1 LNRTILLPAGT
12 PLSKDLQLTEH
23 LLVVD
28 NLSKTFSAGGSLF
41 RKPKQNVAV
50 DDVSFTVGRGET
62 FALVGESGSGKST
75 VGRMINRLLDASGG
89 RIMFDGL
96 DVVALEAGK
105 LPALRRDVQFIFQD
119 PFASLDPRVKIGEAI
134 AAPIRLHKL
143 REGGA
148 VQERVLEL
156 LDLVGLGPQH
166 VNRFPHEFSGG
177 QRQRVAIAR
186 ALAVEPKLIICD
198 EPVSALDL
206 SVQAQVVN
214 LLCDLQKRLGISYVF
229 ISHDMA
235 VVRHMATH
243 IGVLY
248 AGRMVE
254 MGTADAVFANPR
266 HPYTR
271 ALLEASPSPVVS
283 DQQQR
288 RKPLAGEPPSPYAR
302 PAGCGFASR
311 CAFALDTCR
320 QSRPSMDLFVD
331 DGHKAACF
339 RAKDLP
345 DFTPISDDISLMS
358 ERYQLRMR
366 LLRERRELAR

>member
-1 LNRTILLPAGT
+1 MC
-12 PLSKDLQLTEH
+12 QLTEE

-28 NLSKTFSAGGSLF
+28 TLCKTFTAGGSLF

-50 DDVSFTVGRGET
+50 EDVSFTVGRGET

-75 VGRMINRLLDASGG
+75 VGRMINRLLDATSGKV
-89 RIMFDGL
+89 IFDGI
-96 DVVALEAGK
+96 DVGALNPNE
-105 LPALRRDVQFIFQD
+105 LTSLRRDVQFIFQD

-143 REGGA
+143 REGKA
-148 VQERVLEL
+148 VGERVLEL

-186 ALAVEPKLIICD
+186 ALAVEPKLVICD

-214 LLCDLQKRLGISYVF
+214 LLSDLQKRFGISYVF

-254 MGTADAVFANPR
+254 MGSAEAVFSNPR

-283 DQQQR
+283 DEQHR
-288 RKPLAGEPPSPYAR
+288 RQPLAGEPPSPYSR

-320 QSRPSMDLFVD
+320 QSQPAIDLFQEQD
-331 DGHKAACF
+331 HKAACF
-339 RAKDLP
+339 RANELP
-345 DFTPISDDISLMS
+345 NFMPISDDISLMS

-366 LLRERRELAR
+366 LLRERREIVR

>member
-1 LNRTILLPAGT
+1 MLECPSGRNK
-12 PLSKDLQLTEH
+12 PLSTN
-23 LLVVD
+23 LLNVE
-28 NLSKTFSAGGSLF
+28 SIGKTFVSGGGLF
-41 RKPKQNVAV
+41 RQRKQNVAV
-50 DDVSFTVGRGET
+50 DDVSFTVGRGQT

-75 VGRMINRLLDASGG
+75 IGRMLNRLHDSTSG
-89 RIMFDGL
+89 RIIFEGVEIGSL
-96 DVVALEAGK
+96 DQKNLR
-105 LPALRRDVQFIFQD
+105 ALRRKVQFIFQD
-119 PFASLDPRVKIGEAI
+119 PFASLDPRVRIGEAL
-134 AAPIRLHKL
+134 AAPIRLHRL
-143 REGGA
+143 RDGA
-148 VQERVLEL
+148 AVDERVLEL

-186 ALAVEPKLIICD
+186 ALAVEPTLIICD

-214 LLCDLQKRLGISYVF
+214 LLADLQKRLGVSYVF

-254 MGTADAVFANPR
+254 MGAADDVFNNPR

-283 DQQQR
+283 SAKHR
-288 RKPLAGEPPSPYAR
+288 RKPLAGEPPSPYSR
-302 PAGCGFASR
+302 PPGCGFASR
-311 CAFALDTCR
+311 CTFATENCLK
-320 QSRPSMDLFVD
+320 SVPSSKEFLEGD
-331 DGHKAACF
+331 HQAACI
-339 RAKDLP
+339 RAEQLA
-345 DFTPISDDISLMS
+345 DFTHISDDISLMS
-358 ERYQLRMR
+358 ERYQLRMA
-366 LLRERRELAR
+366 LLRKHREEA

>member
-1 LNRTILLPAGT
+1 
-12 PLSKDLQLTEH
+12 LTSD

-28 NLSKTFSAGGSLF
+28 SLSKTFTAGGGLF
-41 RKPKQNVAV
+41 RQPKRNVAV
-50 DDVSFTVGRGET
+50 DDVSFTVGRGQT

-75 VGRMINRLLDASGG
+75 IGRMLNRLHDATRGH
-89 RIMFDGL
+89 IVFDGIDVGTL
-96 DVVALEAGK
+96 DPKSLR
-105 LPALRRDVQFIFQD
+105 ALRRDVQFIFQD
-119 PFASLDPRVKIGEAI
+119 PFASLDPRVKIGKAL
-134 AAPIRLHKL
+134 ADPISLHKL
-143 REGGA
+143 RKGA
-148 VQERVLEL
+148 AISERVLEL

-166 VNRFPHEFSGG
+166 VHRFPHEFSGG

-186 ALAVEPKLIICD
+186 ALAVEPSLIICD

-214 LLCDLQKRLGISYVF
+214 LLTDLQKRLGISYVF

-254 MGTADAVFANPR
+254 MGTANDVFRNPR

-283 DQQQR
+283 RVQQR

-302 PAGCGFASR
+302 APGCGFASR
-311 CAFALDTCR
+311 CPFVIDACR
-320 QSRPSMDLFVD
+320 QSVPASKAYSRGS
-331 DGHKAACF
+331 HQAACIK
-339 RAKDLP
+339 AEQLP
-345 DFTPISDDISLMS
+345 EFVPLSDDISLMS
-358 ERYQLRMR
+358 ERYQLRMA
-366 LLRERRELAR
+366 LLRKRREVV

>member
-1 LNRTILLPAGT
+1 MQVT
-12 PLSKDLQLTEH
+12 KH
-23 LLVVD
+23 LLVVE

-41 RKPKQNVAV
+41 RKPKHNVAV
-50 DDVSFTVGRGET
+50 DDVSFTVGHGET

-89 RIMFDGL
+89 RIVFDGI
-96 DVVALEAGK
+96 DVVGLEPGK
-105 LPALRRDVQFIFQD
+105 LRALRREVQFIFQD
-119 PFASLDPRVKIGEAI
+119 PFASLDPRVKIGEAV

-143 REGGA
+143 RKGRA
-148 VQERVLEL
+148 VDERVLEL
-156 LDLVGLGPQH
+156 LGLVGLGPQH

-214 LLCDLQKRLGISYVF
+214 LLTDLQKRLGISYVF

-254 MGTADAVFANPR
+254 MGTSDAVFANPR

-283 DQQQR
+283 NQRQR

-302 PAGCGFASR
+302 PPGCGFASR
-311 CAFALDTCR
+311 CTFALDTCR
-320 QSRPSMDLFVD
+320 QSPPTMDLYVD
-331 DGHKAACF
+331 DGHRAACF
-339 RAKDLP
+339 RANDLP

-366 LLRERRELAR
+366 VLRERRELAR